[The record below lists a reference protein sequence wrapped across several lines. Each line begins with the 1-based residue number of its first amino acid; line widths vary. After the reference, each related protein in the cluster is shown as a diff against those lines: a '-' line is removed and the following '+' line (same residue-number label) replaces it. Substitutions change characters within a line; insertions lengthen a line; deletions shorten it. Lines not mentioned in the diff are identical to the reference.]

1 MIPNLMSPRS
11 TAEIAACPACGHQL
25 AVALL
30 EPFRQPLATI
40 AWPSSEEQAK
50 AMQQLPH
57 SFLRCLDCGHVYNR
71 DFCYDNV
78 PYSEKPNL
86 MFNQGMIWTNHLI
99 QTADLLLSH
108 LPEGGT
114 AIEIGCGEGHLLRH
128 MAAKRRG
135 CRFLGF
141 DPSGAFATDGLFQG
155 HNELFLPEQHMEQ
168 YQPDLLICRHVIE
181 HLISPLGFLQSLQF
195 YASRFNLRTRVYLE
209 TPCIDR
215 ALENGRVVDFYYE
228 HYSHFTTQ
236 SFTKMIQRV
245 SHEIDLLT
253 HNYNREV
260 ISGIFRVGSQS
271 PWLEIDN
278 QATDFRLRAAISE
291 DLVCVQ
297 LEQMLAQ
304 GRRIAI
310 WGGTGK
316 AAVFIN
322 RFRLDAKRFPL
333 VVDSD
338 PAKVGTFVPGQGQ
351 RICSRDTLLQH
362 AVDVIIIPMAWRAQ
376 DVWLEIQEAG
386 IACEQVLLEHQG
398 VLVDFHR
405 DHHPY
410 ATPEM
415 SGKMPV
421 PVPHYNPQRAA
432 YWMTA
437 PASAGQK

>member
-1 MIPNLMSPRS
+1 MRKPNRSVAQISP
-11 TAEIAACPACGHQL
+11 CPACGHQL
-25 AVALL
+25 AVAFL

-57 SFLRCLDCGHVYNR
+57 SFVRCTDCGHVYNR
-71 DFCYDNV
+71 DFCYENV
-78 PYSEKPNL
+78 PYDEKPNL
-86 MFNQGMIWTNHLI
+86 MFNRGAIWTNHLI
-99 QTADLLLSH
+99 QTADLLSGY

-141 DPSGAFATDGLFQG
+141 DPSGAFLTEGLFQG
-155 HNELFLPEQHMEQ
+155 RNELFLPETHMEQ

-181 HLISPLGFLQSLQF
+181 HLLNPLGFLQAIQF
-195 YASRFNLRTRVYLE
+195 YASRFNLRTRIYIE
-209 TPCIDR
+209 TPCVDR
-215 ALENGRVVDFYYE
+215 AIENGRVVDFYYE
-228 HYSHFTTQ
+228 HYSHFTTS
-236 SFTKMIQRV
+236 SFTKMIQRTT
-245 SHEIDLLT
+245 HEIELLT

-260 ISGIFRVGSQS
+260 ISGIFRVGSQH

-278 QATDFRLRAAISE
+278 QAADFRTQAQVSADVLAI
-291 DLVCVQ
+291 Q

-304 GRRIAI
+304 RKRIAI

-322 RFRLDAKRFPL
+322 RYRMDAKRFPI

-338 PAKVGTFVPGQGQ
+338 AAKVNTFVPGQGQ
-351 RICSRDTLLQH
+351 RILFRDHLLKNP
-362 AVDVIIIPMAWRAQ
+362 VDIIIIPMAWRAQ
-376 DVWLEIQEAG
+376 DVLLEIQETG
-386 IACEQVLLEHQG
+386 IRCDQILLEHQG
-398 VLVDFHR
+398 TLVDFHR

-410 ATPEM
+410 ATADQAPRL
-415 SGKMPV
+415 SIPA
-421 PVPHYNPQRAA
+421 PHYNPQRAA
-432 YWMTA
+432 YWSE
-437 PASAGQK
+437 ASQIAGHS